1 MWWLLRGIHV
11 TGGRRLALRRLSKSS
26 STSGSKGIGPEFLF
40 CCSLNS
46 STRRRATVYDLAP
59 AIFLEKNG
67 LELVKGEKKI
77 FCNTQFSQHNGTFV
91 FFHSRLLRLIW
102 IFFTQETTV
111 IILVIVICCCSTYNN
126 IILSSRRRNNQ
137 YFGRLERQI
146 YTY

>member
-1 MWWLLRGIHV
+1 
-11 TGGRRLALRRLSKSS
+11 
-26 STSGSKGIGPEFLF
+26 
-40 CCSLNS
+40 
-46 STRRRATVYDLAP
+46 VYDLAP

-91 FFHSRLLRLIW
+91 FFSLETTAIDLN
-102 IFFTQETTV
+102 FFTQETTV